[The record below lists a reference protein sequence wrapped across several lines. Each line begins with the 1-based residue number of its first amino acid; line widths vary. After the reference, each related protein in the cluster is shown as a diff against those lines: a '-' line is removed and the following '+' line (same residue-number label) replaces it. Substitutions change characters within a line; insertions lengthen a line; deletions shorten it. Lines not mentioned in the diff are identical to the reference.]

1 MKKNYRDNEDR
12 INELLYNMTLEEKIS
27 QMRNRS
33 VDIERLGIPY
43 YNWSNEALHGGV
55 GRAGIATV
63 FPQAIGMGG
72 HLLIKKW
79 CSKLRQLYQ
88 MKQEPSIMSL
98 LERTIEALTKV

>member
-43 YNWSNEALHGGV
+43 YNWSNEALHGG
-55 GRAGIATV
+55 
-63 FPQAIGMGG
+63 
-72 HLLIKKW
+72 
-79 CSKLRQLYQ
+79 
-88 MKQEPSIMSL
+88 
-98 LERTIEALTKV
+98 